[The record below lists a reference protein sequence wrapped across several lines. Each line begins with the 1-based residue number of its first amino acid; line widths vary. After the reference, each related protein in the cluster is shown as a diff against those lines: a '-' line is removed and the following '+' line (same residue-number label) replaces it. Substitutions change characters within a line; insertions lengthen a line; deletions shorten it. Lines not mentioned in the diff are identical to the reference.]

1 MVRIEPCWVFGANL
15 RIVMSSIM
23 RRRNGLMASSVMGM
37 LLSDVRLAT
46 PHLQTGRAHPDTGRA
61 ACRSALP
68 RERFSP
74 LALFGSATCCVEL
87 PLSGKSGLVNSM
99 IGAECG
105 ATACSRN
112 DRYGKADAHVLHLHE
127 ADRSPRRAC
136 PLSVEQ
142 RKTFARSEFF
152 AF

>member
-1 MVRIEPCWVFGANL
+1 
-15 RIVMSSIM
+15 MSSIM

-74 LALFGSATCCVEL
+74 LARFGHGAMSDL
-87 PLSGKSGLVNSM
+87 SPLSGAERKLDF
-99 IGAECG
+99 GA
-105 ATACSRN
+105 
-112 DRYGKADAHVLHLHE
+112 V
-127 ADRSPRRAC
+127 RAAFD
-136 PLSVEQ
+136 PERTSDFGQGEVG
-142 RKTFARSEFF
+142 FAQILTGR
-152 AF
+152 